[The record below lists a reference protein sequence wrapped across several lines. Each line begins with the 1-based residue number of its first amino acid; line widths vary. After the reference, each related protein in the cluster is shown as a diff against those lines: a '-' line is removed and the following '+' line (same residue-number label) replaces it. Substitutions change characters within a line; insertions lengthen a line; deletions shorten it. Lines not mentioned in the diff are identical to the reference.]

1 MANDKFMFDLRTP
14 IAVSKEDFY
23 LSLIDALV
31 TELRKY
37 TEVEIVNEQILVNFK
52 IQREIEQAEILA
64 KTYQQKADL
73 LKKQLVED

>member
-52 IQREIEQAEILA
+52 IRLIFLYSYGKILFCQIFE
-64 KTYQQKADL
+64 YFILEVLQK
-73 LKKQLVED
+73 V